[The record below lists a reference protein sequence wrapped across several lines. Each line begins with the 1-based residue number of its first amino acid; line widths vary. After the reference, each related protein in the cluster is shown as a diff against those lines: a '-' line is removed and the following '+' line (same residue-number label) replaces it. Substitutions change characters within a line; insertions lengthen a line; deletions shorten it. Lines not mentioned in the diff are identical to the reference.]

1 MPGFVQMEMY
11 VALSHEKK
19 AFMEKSRFL
28 ESENEKLRAE
38 SQKYKAELEILEEHM
53 ELVYSQYKIHV
64 DQNYFLKAELEKTR
78 ACSMIPIVDPMPP
91 MPSPLSLS
99 PTTAVLD
106 VSHCNDSSDQPPDSD
121 NHLEK
126 YPNGSEV
133 QDASPCEPDISDV
146 AHTETIWCGPG
157 SDSNDLPEDELPQV
171 ESEEYTGT
179 KNVIEK
185 VPGIKLPSSIP
196 ETKKQGKRPM
206 LTTTSSIPFKK
217 MKSNMNEIQANFVC
231 RAPPC
236 KSTTF
241 ESLDDH
247 QKHLV
252 ADHPEK
258 PFLCSRCPYAT
269 NDRHRIRIHEKNHQ
283 KNELAFL
290 EKQIGAHC
298 KLCDITVAS
307 MSSLAKHQNLFH

>member
-38 SQKYKAELEILEEHM
+38 SQKYKAELENIKEHM
-53 ELVYSQYKIHV
+53 ELVYSQYKIHL
-64 DQNYFLKAELEKTR
+64 DQNIFLKAELEKTR
-78 ACSMIPIVDPMPP
+78 ACSIIPTADPSL
-91 MPSPLSLS
+91 PSPISLS
-99 PTTAVLD
+99 PTTVVLD
-106 VSHCNDSSDQPPDSD
+106 VSPCSSKSDRPPVSD

-126 YPNGSEV
+126 YPHRTEV
-133 QDASPCEPDISDV
+133 QGTSPCEPDISDV

-179 KNVIEK
+179 KIVIEK
-185 VPGIKLPSSIP
+185 VPDMKLPSSIP

-217 MKSNMNEIQANFVC
+217 MKTNLNETSANFVC
-231 RAPPC
+231 RVPPC

-241 ESLDDH
+241 ESLDEH

-258 PFLCSRCPYAT
+258 PFLCSRCPYAAD
-269 NDRHRIRIHEKNHQ
+269 DRTRIRIHEKNHQ

-298 KLCDITVAS
+298 KFCDITVAS
-307 MSSLAKHQNLFH
+307 MSSLAKHQKLFH